1 MHRKQRGIK
10 RFGSTNQEHHHVRI
24 ISQLIRESRERK
36 WGRRKKPAGD
46 YTGFAL
52 CFISPDKQNFAGAGV
67 ERERERKLNLQTGLE
82 PRGYIVLACKKVVEK
97 HRLAL
102 ITLELK

>member
-1 MHRKQRGIK
+1 VLYITRQ
-10 RFGSTNQEHHHVRI
+10 TE
-24 ISQLIRESRERK
+24 
-36 WGRRKKPAGD
+36 
-46 YTGFAL
+46 
-52 CFISPDKQNFAGAGV
+52 NFAGAGV
-67 ERERERKLNLQTGLE
+67 ERERERKLNLQTGLQ